1 MSRAQALLKRLVLGR
16 PMSSGELEHTLLPKR
31 IALPLFASD
40 ALSSVAYATQEILIV
55 LGLVGATALDL
66 VTPISVAVAALLAI
80 VITSYR
86 QTVRA
91 YPQGGGAYRVAHD
104 NLGLYPGIFAASALL
119 IDYVLTVAVSITAGA
134 DAMATAVESLAPFRV
149 QIAIAFIAFIT
160 FMNLRGIKESGTF
173 FAIPTYGFI
182 LSVMALLATGLV
194 KCIGGCP
201 PAESANLDLHTPE
214 TLTLFLILRAYTAGT
229 SALTGV
235 EAIADG
241 VPAFKFPQSRNAAK
255 TLAIMGTI
263 AITMFLGISLL
274 AHGTG
279 VRYAEGVTHQ
289 KTVLGQIANAIFGGG
304 PMFYVLQVMTVAIL
318 VLAANTAY
326 ADFPRLSSILA
337 QDRFM
342 PRQLMNRGDRLVFSN
357 GIVALALLASLLIW
371 LFDADLNR
379 LIQLYLVGVFVS
391 FTLSQTGMVVR
402 WRKQKTKGWRR
413 SAFIQGFGATIT
425 AIVLCV
431 VIATKFTRGA
441 WIVVTAQPI
450 LMYFLLSVHRHYAD
464 VARALADETRRPRD
478 RRAGHQHM
486 VILVRAV
493 DLAAVR
499 AVGYVRSVRPAEIT
513 AVAFDQSLQPAWK
526 RLAGDIPLEIAD
538 SRGSMSR
545 SLRSYLRHKREQYED
560 DDFLTLVVPETL
572 RSRGMLEIIR
582 RPALHRIKASLLVEQ
597 GIQVL
602 DVPVFRD
609 QGSGRDVVVE
619 PTHNHVCVLVSGVHN
634 ATLQAIEYA
643 ETLAASSIRCV
654 TFGLDETEAAKLGG
668 RWLDAGIPH
677 PLEIEDSPFRDIGL
691 SLSRYI
697 RQWESD
703 GVDRVVT
710 VVIPEFVV
718 SKRRHQLLHGQTALI
733 AKRHLLFEQGV
744 VVVSVPYHLG
754 AAAERAQEARAG
766 RPQ

>member
-1 MSRAQALLKRLVLGR
+1 MSKTQALLKRLVVGR

-40 ALSSVAYATQEILIV
+40 ALSSVAYATQEITIV
-55 LGLVGATALDL
+55 LGLVGASALDL

-80 VITSYR
+80 VVTSYR

-104 NLGLYPGIFAASALL
+104 NLGVYPGIFAASALL

-134 DAMATAVESLAPFRV
+134 DAVTTAVDGLEPFRV
-149 QIAIAFIAFIT
+149 QIAIGFIAFIT
-160 FMNLRGIKESGTF
+160 FMNLRGIKESGTL

-182 LSVMALLATGLV
+182 LSVMVLLGTGLV
-194 KCIGGCP
+194 RCAGGCP
-201 PAESANLDLHTPE
+201 PAESAGLELHTTE

-241 VPAFKFPQSRNAAK
+241 VPAFRFPQSRNAAK
-255 TLAIMGTI
+255 TLAIMGSI

-274 AHGTG
+274 ANGTG
-279 VRYAEGVTHQ
+279 VRYEEGVANQ
-289 KTVLGQIANAIFGGG
+289 KTVLGQIANAIFDGG
-304 PMFYVLQVMTVAIL
+304 PMFYVLQVMTAAIL

-337 QDRFM
+337 QDHFM

-357 GIVALALLASLLIW
+357 GIIALALLASVLIW
-371 LFDADLNR
+371 VFDADLNR

-402 WRKQKTKGWRR
+402 WRKQRTKGWQR
-413 SAFIQGFGATIT
+413 SVLIQGFGATVT

-431 VIATKFTRGA
+431 VVATKFTRGA
-441 WIVVTAQPI
+441 WIVVAAQPI
-450 LMYFLLSVHRHYAD
+450 LMYFLLSVHRHYKD
-464 VARALADETRRPRD
+464 VAQALADETRRPRD

-493 DLAAVR
+493 DIACAR

-513 AVAFDQSLQPAWK
+513 AVAFDESLKPAWTE
-526 RLAGDIPLEIAD
+526 LAGDIPLEIATPQ
-538 SRGSMSR
+538 GSTSR
-545 SLRSYLRHKREQYED
+545 SLRRFLRHKRERYGE
-560 DDFLTLVVPETL
+560 DDFLTLVMPETL
-572 RSRGMLEIIR
+572 KSHNIMEIIR
-582 RPALHRIKASLLVEQ
+582 RPALHRIKASLLLEPGV
-597 GIQVL
+597 QVL
-602 DVPVFRD
+602 DLPVFRD
-609 QGSGRDVVVE
+609 DTSHDVDPVTE
-619 PTHNHVCVLVSGVHN
+619 PTHNHICVLVSGVHN

-643 ETLAASSIRCV
+643 ETLSASSIRCV
-654 TFGLDETEAAKLGG
+654 TFGLDEAAAAQLGG
-668 RWLDAGIPH
+668 KWLDARIPH

-691 SLSRYI
+691 SLLRYI
-697 RQWESD
+697 RRWHSD
-703 GVDRVVT
+703 GVNRVVT

-733 AKRHLLFEQGV
+733 AKRHLLFEEGV
-744 VVVSVPYHLG
+744 VVVSVPYYLG
-754 AAAERAQEARAG
+754 ESKASTSRART
-766 RPQ
+766 